1 MPVSHKPKKKGGRAA
16 YNDSK
21 APIRRGATMGFKQRR
36 RKLLRIPELSERF
49 KYHGMFVPLK
59 DQM

>member
-1 MPVSHKPKKKGGRAA
+1 
-16 YNDSK
+16 
-21 APIRRGATMGFKQRR
+21 MGFKQRR